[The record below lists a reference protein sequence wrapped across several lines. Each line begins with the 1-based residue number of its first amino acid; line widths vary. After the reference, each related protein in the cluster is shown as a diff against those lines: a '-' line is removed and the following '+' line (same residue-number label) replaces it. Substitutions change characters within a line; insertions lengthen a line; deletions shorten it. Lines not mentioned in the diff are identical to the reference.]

1 ARTGGQNGLVYGSD
15 EWYLMAGRELPAYDY
30 YDDFLQIENG
40 VGMIATMRREFYD
53 ALKETRFS
61 LKKYKA
67 DFITGESAADLIRE
81 LAAAAKKKFPRA
93 EFKVHVIRNEFFGG
107 NVTVAGLLTGKD
119 IMEQADVTSVISD
132 NIILPGTVLRND
144 GDMMLD
150 DTTPE
155 QLRAYY
161 GRTLRFTRTG
171 GEFLQAIM
179 ERN

>member
-1 ARTGGQNGLVYGSD
+1 
-15 EWYLMAGRELPAYDY
+15 M
-30 YDDFLQIENG
+30 
-40 VGMIATMRREFYD
+40 
-53 ALKETRFS
+53 
-61 LKKYKA
+61 
-67 DFITGESAADLIRE
+67 
-81 LAAAAKKKFPRA
+81 
-93 EFKVHVIRNEFFGG
+93 IRNEFFGG